1 MTPFFLRDFRSK
13 TGDFPIGASHG
24 NSSKLSPSMLKRD
37 HQVVLPTQARAPGF
51 RVELRG
57 TTFRLVATGA
67 WTVAEATQLDT
78 ALKRLRVPI
87 PPTPDFTGEMDIAGI
102 AEIDTAGALL
112 LQRTAAAWEKSGLRT
127 RYAGA
132 TEGFRILIEEVQ
144 SRSRGERP
152 KIEKRGA
159 LQSFTEDMT
168 KALTGVWTRC
178 ASSSPAFSARSPPR
192 SCRMI
197 RQPWRF
203 RTTSFIH
210 HLDHA
215 GFRAVPI
222 IALICFLIGAV
233 VMQQGVV
240 QLKPFGAEP
249 FAVNMVA
256 ILALREV
263 GILLT
268 AIMVAGRSGSAFT
281 AEIGSMKMREEID
294 AMRTL
299 GIDPMDTL
307 VLPRILALV
316 VALPLLTF
324 IGDLMGLAGGGLMA
338 FAVLGLDASNY
349 LDKLRDVVDFQHF
362 MAGMIKAPFA
372 AVIIG
377 LVGCL
382 EGLKV
387 EGSAE
392 SLGTHVTSAV
402 VKAIFLVII
411 LDAVFAMFL
420 SGIGV

>member
-1 MTPFFLRDFRSK
+1 
-13 TGDFPIGASHG
+13 
-24 NSSKLSPSMLKRD
+24 MLKRD
-37 HQVVLPTQARAPGF
+37 HQLVLPTQARAPGF
-51 RVELRG
+51 RVELKG

-67 WTVAEATQLDT
+67 WTVAEAAKLDT

-102 AEIDTAGALL
+102 AEIDTAGAML
-112 LQRTAAAWEKSGLRT
+112 LQRTAAAWETSGLRT

-132 TEGFRILIEEVQ
+132 TEGFRILIEEV
-144 SRSRGERP
+144 RRRGGADRPEIERRKP
-152 KIEKRGA
+152 MQF
-159 LQSFTEDMT
+159 LTDDMT
-168 KALTGVWTRC
+168 KALTGVWRDAVQLT
-178 ASSSPAFSARSPPR
+178 AFLGEVTAALG
-192 SCRMI
+192 RMI

-203 RTTSFIH
+203 RPVSFIH
-210 HLDHA
+210 HLDHV

-307 VLPRILALV
+307 VLPRVLALI

-324 IGDLMGLAGGGLMA
+324 IGDITGLMGGGVMA
-338 FAVLGLDASNY
+338 IAVLGLDVSTY
-349 LDKLRDVVDFQHF
+349 IDKLHETVDMQHF

-372 AVIIG
+372 ALIIG

-382 EGLKV
+382 EGMSV
-387 EGSAE
+387 AGSAE
-392 SLGTHVTSAV
+392 SLGMHVTSAV

-420 SGIGV
+420 SAIGM

>member
-1 MTPFFLRDFRSK
+1 
-13 TGDFPIGASHG
+13 
-24 NSSKLSPSMLKRD
+24 MLKRD
-37 HQVVLPTQARAPGF
+37 HQLFLPTQARAPGF

-57 TTFRLVATGA
+57 TTFRLVASGA
-67 WTVAEATQLDT
+67 WTVAEATKLDN

-102 AEIDTAGALL
+102 AEIDTAGAWL
-112 LQRTAAAWEKSGLRT
+112 LQRTAATWQASGLRT

-132 TEGFRILIEEVQ
+132 TESFRILIEEVQ
-144 SRSRGERP
+144 RRGNVVRP
-152 KIEKRGA
+152 KLEKRGPW
-159 LQSFTEDMT
+159 QQVVGDTT
-168 KALTGVWTRC
+168 KAVTGVWKDAVLLTGFLGEVT
-178 ASSSPAFSARSPPR
+178 AGVG
-192 SCRMI
+192 RMI
-197 RQPWRF
+197 LQPWRF
-203 RTTSFIH
+203 RPTSFVH

-215 GFRAVPI
+215 GLRAVPI
-222 IALICFLIGAV
+222 TALICMLIGAV

-240 QLKPFGAEP
+240 QLKLFGAES

-268 AIMVAGRSGSAFT
+268 AIMVAGRSGSAIT

-307 VLPRILALV
+307 VIPRVLALV

-324 IGDLMGLAGGGLMA
+324 LGDIMGLIGGGIMA
-338 FAVLGLDASNY
+338 YSYLGLDVHAY
-349 LDKLRDVVDFQHF
+349 IDKLHDTVKFRDF

-377 LVGCL
+377 LVGCA

-411 LDAVFAMFL
+411 LDAIFAMFI
-420 SGIGV
+420 SAVGG

>member
-1 MTPFFLRDFRSK
+1 
-13 TGDFPIGASHG
+13 
-24 NSSKLSPSMLKRD
+24 
-37 HQVVLPTQARAPGF
+37 
-51 RVELRG
+51 
-57 TTFRLVATGA
+57 
-67 WTVAEATQLDT
+67 
-78 ALKRLRVPI
+78 
-87 PPTPDFTGEMDIAGI
+87 
-102 AEIDTAGALL
+102 
-112 LQRTAAAWEKSGLRT
+112 LQRTAAAWEAGGLRT

-132 TEGFRILIEEVQ
+132 TEGFQILIAEVQ
-144 SRSRGERP
+144 SRGNVERP
-152 KIEKRGA
+152 KIKKIGA
-159 LQSFTEDMT
+159 AQQLVEDVT
-168 KALTGVWTRC
+168 KALAGVWGDAVQLTSFLGEVTAGIGRLV
-178 ASSSPAFSARSPPR
+178 
-192 SCRMI
+192 M
-197 RQPWRF
+197 QPWRF
-203 RTTSFIH
+203 RATSFVH

-215 GFRAVPI
+215 GLRAVPI

-307 VLPRILALV
+307 VLPRVLALI

-324 IGDLMGLAGGGLMA
+324 LGDVTGLMGGGVMA
-338 FAVLGLDASNY
+338 MATLGLDMSSY
-349 LDKLRDVVDFQHF
+349 IDKLHEAVSFKHF

-372 AVIIG
+372 ALIIG

-382 EGLKV
+382 EGMKV

-392 SLGTHVTSAV
+392 SLGKHVTSAV

-420 SGIGV
+420 SAIGM

>member
-1 MTPFFLRDFRSK
+1 
-13 TGDFPIGASHG
+13 
-24 NSSKLSPSMLKRD
+24 
-37 HQVVLPTQARAPGF
+37 
-51 RVELRG
+51 
-57 TTFRLVATGA
+57 
-67 WTVAEATQLDT
+67 
-78 ALKRLRVPI
+78 
-87 PPTPDFTGEMDIAGI
+87 
-102 AEIDTAGALL
+102 
-112 LQRTAAAWEKSGLRT
+112 
-127 RYAGA
+127 
-132 TEGFRILIEEVQ
+132 
-144 SRSRGERP
+144 
-152 KIEKRGA
+152 
-159 LQSFTEDMT
+159 
-168 KALTGVWTRC
+168 
-178 ASSSPAFSARSPPR
+178 
-192 SCRMI
+192 
-197 RQPWRF
+197 
-203 RTTSFIH
+203 
-210 HLDHA
+210 
-215 GFRAVPI
+215 
-222 IALICFLIGAV
+222 LIGAV

-307 VLPRILALV
+307 VLPRVLALV

-324 IGDLMGLAGGGLMA
+324 LGDITGLIGGGVMA
-338 FAVLGLDASNY
+338 IAVLGLDVPTY
-349 LDKLRDVVDFQHF
+349 IDKLHDAIDFQHF

>member
-1 MTPFFLRDFRSK
+1 
-13 TGDFPIGASHG
+13 
-24 NSSKLSPSMLKRD
+24 
-37 HQVVLPTQARAPGF
+37 
-51 RVELRG
+51 
-57 TTFRLVATGA
+57 
-67 WTVAEATQLDT
+67 
-78 ALKRLRVPI
+78 
-87 PPTPDFTGEMDIAGI
+87 
-102 AEIDTAGALL
+102 
-112 LQRTAAAWEKSGLRT
+112 
-127 RYAGA
+127 
-132 TEGFRILIEEVQ
+132 
-144 SRSRGERP
+144 
-152 KIEKRGA
+152 
-159 LQSFTEDMT
+159 
-168 KALTGVWTRC
+168 
-178 ASSSPAFSARSPPR
+178 
-192 SCRMI
+192 MI

-203 RTTSFIH
+203 RRTSFVH

-215 GFRAVPI
+215 GFSAVPI

-307 VLPRILALV
+307 VLPRVLALV

-324 IGDLMGLAGGGLMA
+324 LGDIMGLDRRRADGLRRA
-338 FAVLGLDASNY
+338 RPRRLRTY
-349 LDKLRDVVDFQHF
+349 IDKLHEAIDFQHF

-387 EGSAE
+387 EGGAK

>member
-1 MTPFFLRDFRSK
+1 
-13 TGDFPIGASHG
+13 
-24 NSSKLSPSMLKRD
+24 MLKRD

-57 TTFRLVATGA
+57 TTFRLIATGA
-67 WTVAEATQLDT
+67 WTVAEATKHDS

-87 PPTPDFTGEMDIAGI
+87 PPTSDFTGEMDIAGI

-112 LQRTAAAWEKSGLRT
+112 LQRTATAWEKSGLHT

-132 TEGFRILIEEVQ
+132 TEGFRVLLEEVQ
-144 SRSRGERP
+144 RRSRAERP
-152 KIEKRGA
+152 KLERPNA
-159 LQSFTEDMT
+159 LKQFTADMVNT
-168 KALTGVWTRC
+168 LTGVAGDAVQLT
-178 ASSSPAFSARSPPR
+178 AFLGEVSAALLRLFR
-192 SCRMI
+192 E
-197 RQPWRF
+197 PWRF
-203 RTTSFIH
+203 RTTSFVH

-307 VLPRILALV
+307 VMPRMLALV

-324 IGDLMGLAGGGLMA
+324 LGDITGLIGGGVMA
-338 FAVLGLDASNY
+338 MAMLGLDVSTY
-349 LDKLRDVVDFQHF
+349 IDKLHDAVDIQHF

-382 EGLKV
+382 EGMKV

-402 VKAIFLVII
+402 VKAILLVII

-420 SGIGV
+420 SAIGM

>member
-1 MTPFFLRDFRSK
+1 M
-13 TGDFPIGASHG
+13 
-24 NSSKLSPSMLKRD
+24 
-37 HQVVLPTQARAPGF
+37 
-51 RVELRG
+51 
-57 TTFRLVATGA
+57 
-67 WTVAEATQLDT
+67 
-78 ALKRLRVPI
+78 
-87 PPTPDFTGEMDIAGI
+87 
-102 AEIDTAGALL
+102 
-112 LQRTAAAWEKSGLRT
+112 RT

-132 TEGFRILIEEVQ
+132 TESFRVLIDEV
-144 SRSRGERP
+144 RGKGNAERP
-152 KIEKRGA
+152 KLEKRPPGRQ
-159 LQSFTEDMT
+159 LIEDTT
-168 KALTGVWTRC
+168 KALTGAWHDAVLLTGFLGEVT
-178 ASSSPAFSARSPPR
+178 AAIAR
-192 SCRMI
+192 MF

-215 GFRAVPI
+215 GLRAVPI
-222 IALICFLIGAV
+222 IALICLLIGAV

-249 FAVNMVA
+249 FAVNMVG

-307 VLPRILALV
+307 VVPRVLALI

-324 IGDLMGLAGGGLMA
+324 LGDIMGLVGGGVMA
-338 FAVLGLDASNY
+338 MAVLGIDASTY
-349 LDKLRDVVDFQHF
+349 IDKLHDAVDFQHF

-372 AVIIG
+372 AVIIA
-377 LVGCL
+377 LVGCM

-392 SLGTHVTSAV
+392 FLGTHVTSAV